1 MEIVLANCW
10 KEVFDYYVSRRSQ
23 VIRGFV
29 NILVHLIKCFD
40 TVFQTAY
47 RYISIALKVFF
58 PCPIAIKF
66 SPMIDYRLKFVKM

>member
-29 NILVHLIKCFD
+29 NILVHLSVSIQFFRAH
-40 TVFQTAY
+40 TGIFQ
-47 RYISIALKVFF
+47 
-58 PCPIAIKF
+58 
-66 SPMIDYRLKFVKM
+66 SP

>member
-29 NILVHLIKCFD
+29 NILVHLSVSIY
-40 TVFQTAY
+40 TVFQSAY

-58 PCPIAIKF
+58 SLSDRYKIF
-66 SPMIDYRLKFVKM
+66 TND